1 MNVSKCEMTAARTLE
16 QAGEGGGNLPV
27 ILTTAQVQYIHTVRN
42 AKGEIVEGSEAEI
55 RAAFFVLAVT
65 REYDPATG
73 ALAWRVVEMTMQGA
87 MQYL

>member
-42 AKGEIVEGSEAEI
+42 KKVRRPRLRPPP
-55 RAAFFVLAVT
+55 RARLAL
-65 REYDPATG
+65 DAGAACPARC
-73 ALAWRVVEMTMQGA
+73 APRVRRSPRTAQS
-87 MQYL
+87 